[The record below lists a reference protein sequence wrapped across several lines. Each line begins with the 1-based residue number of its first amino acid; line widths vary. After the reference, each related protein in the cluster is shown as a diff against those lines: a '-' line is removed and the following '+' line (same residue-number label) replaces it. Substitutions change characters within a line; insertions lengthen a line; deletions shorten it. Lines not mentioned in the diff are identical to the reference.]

1 MAIEK
6 NIKINVE
13 AKDAIKD
20 VDKLKQGVNDTS
32 KSAADSKSS
41 FAKMTT
47 GVKGLGLAFKALG
60 IGLIVSAFVKLQ
72 DALSQNQVF
81 ADKVNIALEAVSITF
96 QQIIGTVVEKGQKV
110 IDFFQKTGSA
120 ITKFFKKDLDG
131 LNNSF
136 EENNKQ
142 TETAFQRNRRLATE
156 IVNLRKEVKLA
167 EAEQRKLQLTYQKEA
182 EIQRQLR
189 DDTNLSIDERIAANT
204 RLGQVLDEQFEKEK
218 ELADKKVALAELE
231 LSKNKDNV
239 DLQVAL
245 INAQTE
251 LADLDERITGQR
263 SEQLT
268 NLTALQNEYNE
279 SVKETGIQLKANVDT
294 AVETNDELI
303 RVNDEGIQE
312 LIENEDEKR
321 EILAARIQASKAMQV
336 DGARSILNS
345 VGQLAGEGT
354 KMAKAAGLAGILIDT
369 AKGISG
375 AVAAGAGIPFPANL
389 GAILSGVGVVLANIA
404 TAKQMFKKVKG
415 GGGGSPDT
423 PTAPAPAPAS
433 TGMGALDIPNI
444 EGIEQPELGG
454 GQPTVQAF
462 VVENDI
468 SNAQALQEELDVQA
482 TL

>member
-6 NIKINVE
+6 NIKRNVE

-268 NLTALQNEYNE
+268 NLTSLQNEYNE

-312 LIENEDEKR
+312 LIDNEDEKR
-321 EILAARIQASKAMQV
+321 EILAARIEASKAMQV
-336 DGARSILNS
+336 DGAKSILAS
-345 VGQLAGEGT
+345 LGTLAGEGT
-354 KMAKAAGLAGILIDT
+354 KMAKATALSQILINT
-369 AKGISG
+369 AQSISG
-375 AVAAGAGIPFPANL
+375 AIKAGAGIPFPANL
-389 GAILSGVGVVLANIA
+389 GAIATGVASVLSGIA
-404 TAKQMFKKVKG
+404 SAKAIFKKVPG
-415 GGGGSPDT
+415 GGNDVDT
-423 PTAPAPAPAS
+423 PQNVNTAVQQA
-433 TGMGALDIPNI
+433 TGLGALTPNL

-468 SNAQALQEELDVQA
+468 SNAQALQEELNVQA